1 MTISTPTT
9 FRERERPAP
18 FPGLIAHA
26 PGPDPVTGHN
36 AAFRATVIEGGL
48 NASDYF
54 ARSGVAELASRSGG
68 LCTLWIGDVL
78 AVYQNTNEPLVQDDD
93 LMPSINTNAGL
104 FGSFMGGLDA
114 NDPSRAAKREF
125 VERILGNARFVD
137 GLSDEITA
145 ATRSYLRLRPPREA
159 PLDTFC
165 LNLTAYVDSIIPGI
179 LDLRVRPLTDYLA
192 DATFGRIA
200 TSFFEIA
207 SEAISKLN
215 VAAIKDADLIV
226 ELTTRILLDNS
237 ESIEQAPASNLIRS
251 QFDNFGLPFSRSTVS
266 VLTDA
271 QLKEL
276 GTLIV
281 ATYDTTALSLLW
293 TIAYLETTPDARI
306 QFLESLGDDALAQNT
321 ATLMV
326 LEAIRLGGSNP
337 TSLWRKSR
345 HPVTIRHRGNSI
357 EIPAGTMFW
366 LDRRLANRDP
376 QRFTHPDAYD
386 PRNIEGITNHGA
398 VNTASLLARN
408 RYEINSFSMI
418 NTVRNPRKCPGRIFS
433 VRAQTLM
440 LIALYRNHK
449 VVVDG
454 VSTELM
460 PASAMPRPVRPGSI
474 RIEPIQ

>member
-1 MTISTPTT
+1 MTPLPQTNLAA
-9 FRERERPAP
+9 RMRPAP

-26 PGPDPVTGHN
+26 PGPDKATEHGS
-36 AAFRATVIEGGL
+36 AFQTAVIKDGL

-54 ARSGVAELASRSGG
+54 AQSGVAELASRSGG
-68 LCTLWIGDVL
+68 LCTLWMGDDL
-78 AVYQNTNEPLVQDDD
+78 ALYQNTNEPLVQDED

-114 NDPSRAAKREF
+114 SDPTRAAKREL

-145 ATRSYLRLRPPREA
+145 AAGSYLRLHPPQMA
-159 PLDTFC
+159 PLDTVC
-165 LNLTAYVDSIIPGI
+165 LHMTAYVDSIIPGV

-215 VAAIKDADLIV
+215 VAAIQDADLIV
-226 ELTTRILLDNS
+226 GLTTQILLDNS
-237 ESIEQAPASNLIRS
+237 ASIEQAPASNLIRS
-251 QFDNFGLPFSRSTVS
+251 QFDDFGLPFSRGTVS
-266 VLTDA
+266 ELTDA

-293 TIAYLETTPDARI
+293 AIAYLETTPDARTR
-306 QFLESLGDDALAQNT
+306 FLDSLDDDALAQQT

-345 HPVTIRHRGNSI
+345 HPVTIYHRGKAI

-376 QRFTHPDAYD
+376 QQFAHPDTYD
-386 PRNIEGITNHGA
+386 PRNIEGITHRGVINP
-398 VNTASLLARN
+398 ASLLARN

-433 VRAQTLM
+433 VRVQTLM
-440 LIALYRNHK
+440 LIELYRNYN

-460 PASAMPRPVRPGSI
+460 PASAMPRPVRPGCISI
-474 RIEPIQ
+474 APIQ

>member
-1 MTISTPTT
+1 MTIRTSKTLIQ
-9 FRERERPAP
+9 RARPAP

-26 PGPDPVTGHN
+26 PGPDPATEHGSAFQ
-36 AAFRATVIEGGL
+36 AAVIEGGL

-54 ARSGVAELASRSGG
+54 ARSGVSKLASRSGG
-68 LCTLWIGDVL
+68 LCTLWMGNDL
-78 AVYQNTNEPLVQDDD
+78 ALYQNKNEPLVQDHD
-93 LMPSINTNAGL
+93 LMPSISTNAGL

-114 NDPSRAAKREF
+114 NDPSRAAKRKF
-125 VERILGNARFVD
+125 VERILGNARFVG

-145 ATRSYLRLRPPREA
+145 ATRSYLRLQPPREA
-159 PLDTFC
+159 PLDRYC
-165 LNLTAYVDSIIPGI
+165 LNLTAYVDSIIPGL
-179 LDLRVRPLTDYLA
+179 LDLRVRPLSDYLT
-192 DATFGRIA
+192 DATFGKIA

-215 VAAIKDADLIV
+215 VTAIEDADLIV
-226 ELTTRILLDNS
+226 ELTARILLDNC
-237 ESIEQAPASNLIRS
+237 ESIERAPATNLIRS
-251 QFDNFGLPFSRSTVS
+251 QFDNFGIPFSRSTVS
-266 VLTDA
+266 TLTDV

-293 TIAYLETTPDARI
+293 TIAYMETTPDARAK
-306 QFLESLGDDALAQNT
+306 FVGSLGDDTLAQNT

-337 TSLWRKSR
+337 TSLWRKSQ

-357 EIPAGTMFW
+357 DIPVGTMFW

-376 QRFTHPDAYD
+376 QRFAHPEVYD
-386 PRNIEGITNHGA
+386 PRNIEGIANQGA
-398 VNTASLLARN
+398 VNAAALLARN

-433 VRAQTLM
+433 VRAQTSM
-440 LIALYRNHK
+440 LIALYRNNK

-460 PASAMPRPVRPGSI
+460 PASTMPRPLRPGSI

>member
-1 MTISTPTT
+1 MTILTSTILSK
-9 FRERERPAP
+9 RARPAP

-26 PGPDPVTGHN
+26 SGPDPITGHS
-36 AAFRATVIEGGL
+36 AAFRAAVIEGGL

-68 LCTLWIGDVL
+68 LCTLWLGDDL
-78 AVYQNTNEPLVQDDD
+78 AVYQNTNEPLVHDED
-93 LMPSINTNAGL
+93 LLPSINTNAGL

-114 NDPSRAAKREF
+114 NDPTRAPKREF

-137 GLSDEITA
+137 GLSDEIAA
-145 ATRSYLRLRPPREA
+145 ATRSYMRLHPPRDE

-179 LDLRVRPLTDYLA
+179 LDLRVRPLNDYLA

-215 VAAIKDADLIV
+215 VTTIEDVDLIV
-226 ELTTRILLDNS
+226 ELTTRILRDNS

-251 QFDNFGLPFSRSTVS
+251 QFDNFGIPFSQSAVL

-293 TIAYLETTPDARI
+293 TIAYLETTPAARTE
-306 QFLESLGDDALAQNT
+306 FLDSLSDEALAQNT
-321 ATLMV
+321 ATVMV
-326 LEAIRLGGSNP
+326 LEALRLGGSNP

-345 HPVTIRHRGNSI
+345 RPVTIHHRGNAI

-376 QRFTHPDAYD
+376 QRFARPDDYD
-386 PRNIEGITNHGA
+386 PRNIEGITNHDI
-398 VNTASLLARN
+398 VNAASLLARN
-408 RYEINSFSMI
+408 RYEINSFSMV
-418 NTVRNPRKCPGRIFS
+418 NTVRNPRKCPGRLFS

-449 VVVDG
+449 VIVDG

-460 PASAMPRPVRPGSI
+460 PASTMPRPASPGSI

>member
-1 MTISTPTT
+1 MTIRTLTSLA
-9 FRERERPAP
+9 ERARPAP

-26 PGPDPVTGHN
+26 PGRDPATGHG
-36 AAFRATVIEGGL
+36 AAFHAAVVEGGL

-68 LCTLWIGDVL
+68 LCTLWIGDNL
-78 AVYQNTNEPLVQDDD
+78 AVYQNTNEPLVHDDD
-93 LMPSINTNAGL
+93 LMPSINANADL
-104 FGSFMGGLDA
+104 FGSFMGALNM

-125 VERILGNARFVD
+125 VERILGNGRFID

-145 ATRSYLRLRPPREA
+145 ATRSYMRLHPPRDE

-165 LNLTAYVDSIIPGI
+165 LNLTAYVDSVIPGI
-179 LDLRVRPLTDYLA
+179 LDLRGRPLTDYLT
-192 DATFGRIA
+192 DATFGKIA

-226 ELTTRILLDNS
+226 ELTTQILLDNS
-237 ESIEQAPASNLIRS
+237 ESIERAPASNLIRS
-251 QFDNFGLPFSRSTVS
+251 QFDNFGIPFSRSAVS
-266 VLTDA
+266 ALTDA

-276 GTLIV
+276 GTLII

-293 TIAYLETTPDARI
+293 TIAYLETTPDMRT
-306 QFLESLGDDALAQNT
+306 QFMDSLCDETLAQST

-345 HPVTIRHRGNSI
+345 HAVTIHHQGNSI

-366 LDRRLANRDP
+366 LDRRRANRDP
-376 QRFTHPDAYD
+376 QRFAHPDTYD
-386 PRNIEGITNHGA
+386 ARNIEGITNQGA
-398 VNTASLLARN
+398 INTGALLARN

-454 VSTELM
+454 VSTGLM

>member
-1 MTISTPTT
+1 MTISTQTT
-9 FRERERPAP
+9 LRQRARPAP

-26 PGPDPVTGHN
+26 PGPDPVTEHH
-36 AAFRATVIEGGL
+36 AAFRAAVIEGGL
-48 NASDYF
+48 NASAYF

-68 LCTLWIGDVL
+68 LCTLWIAEVL
-78 AVYQNTNEPLVQDDD
+78 AVYQNTNEPLVRDDD

-104 FGSFMGGLDA
+104 FGSFMGGLHV

-137 GLSDEITA
+137 RLSGEITA
-145 ATRSYLRLRPPREA
+145 ATRSYLCSRAPREA
-159 PLDTFC
+159 PLDIFC

-192 DATFGRIA
+192 DATYGRIA

-207 SEAISKLN
+207 SEAITKLN
-215 VAAIKDADLIV
+215 VAAITDADLIV
-226 ELTTRILLDNS
+226 ELTTQILLDNT
-237 ESIEQAPASNLIRS
+237 ESIKQAPASNLIRS
-251 QFDNFGLPFSRSTVS
+251 QFDIFGLPFSRSTVS
-266 VLTDA
+266 VLTAA

-293 TIAYLETTPDARI
+293 TIAYLETTPDARTR
-306 QFLESLGDDALAQNT
+306 FLDSLGDDALALNT

-337 TSLWRKSR
+337 TSLWRKSLR
-345 HPVTIRHRGNSI
+345 PITIHHRGNAI

-376 QRFTHPDAYD
+376 QRFTQPDAYD

>member
-1 MTISTPTT
+1 MTISTPITLA
-9 FRERERPAP
+9 EGARPAP

-26 PGPDPVTGHN
+26 PGPDPATEHGSPFQ
-36 AAFRATVIEGGL
+36 AAVIEGGL
-48 NASDYF
+48 SASDYF

-68 LCTLWIGDVL
+68 LCTLWIGDDL
-78 AVYQNTNEPLVQDDD
+78 AVYQNTNEPLVQDHD

-137 GLSDEITA
+137 GLSNEITA
-145 ATRSYLRLRPPREA
+145 ATHSYMRLHPHRDE

-165 LNLTAYVDSIIPGI
+165 LNLTAYVDSIIPGV
-179 LDLRVRPLTDYLA
+179 LDLRARPLIDYLA

-200 TSFFEIA
+200 ASFFEIA

-215 VAAIKDADLIV
+215 VAVIEDADLIV

-251 QFDNFGLPFSRSTVS
+251 QFDNFGISFSRSAVS

-293 TIAYLETTPDARI
+293 TIAYLETTPDARTR
-306 QFLESLGDDALAQNT
+306 FLDSLGDDALAQKI

-337 TSLWRKSR
+337 SSLWRKSR
-345 HPVTIRHRGNSI
+345 HPVTIHHRGNSI

-376 QRFTHPDAYD
+376 QWFARPDAYD

-398 VNTASLLARN
+398 VSTASLLARN

-440 LIALYRNHK
+440 LIALYRNYK
-449 VVVDG
+449 VVIDG

-460 PASAMPRPVRPGSI
+460 PASAMPRPIRSGSI